1 RRLVSDKFHWRF
13 LGVCVLALG
22 VIAGWLH
29 VRFIASA
36 YQQIAPYSSSG
47 SFFNFEDPWST
58 VVDNVGRMFSH
69 LCLGQRNCAVGL
81 VILTLIVWAGLYC
94 HRHRNRKLVF
104 PIAFIVAYSTL
115 MISSVGGWTMTSRY
129 WFYALPLV
137 IYYLFKAIE
146 LMGGLATKALRLRR
160 ALLPLPKFA
169 AIGICV
175 LVLIQLPLIVRS
187 NFVAMYGW
195 GHSREQFYK
204 KFNHGRNAEIM
215 SLVDELAM
223 EKSRAWI
230 ATSGKTTILLAF
242 TGRYVHCLGKEP
254 LDVIRSEQWREHP
267 PAVVLLERPKSTD
280 DASDM
285 QVHRQLMDVFGADR
299 EHWALDRET
308 ERWLVFRRKIGQAQA
323 GR

>member
-1 RRLVSDKFHWRF
+1 
-13 LGVCVLALG
+13 
-22 VIAGWLH
+22 
-29 VRFIASA
+29 
-36 YQQIAPYSSSG
+36 
-47 SFFNFEDPWST
+47 
-58 VVDNVGRMFSH
+58 
-69 LCLGQRNCAVGL
+69 
-81 VILTLIVWAGLYC
+81 
-94 HRHRNRKLVF
+94 
-104 PIAFIVAYSTL
+104 
-115 MISSVGGWTMTSRY
+115 
-129 WFYALPLV
+129 
-137 IYYLFKAIE
+137 
-146 LMGGLATKALRLRR
+146 
-160 ALLPLPKFA
+160 
-169 AIGICV
+169 
-175 LVLIQLPLIVRS
+175 
-187 NFVAMYGW
+187 
-195 GHSREQFYK
+195 
-204 KFNHGRNAEIM
+204 M

-242 TGRYVHCLGKEP
+242 TGRYVHYLGKEP